1 MDNRARAAYR
11 TGPRE
16 LRRLGLDYEAAMTK
30 KIHKLLDLLSRAGDE
45 EAQLPP
51 TPDRIDALWLVV
63 TAGDER
69 EFRRRLRRGGPQA
82 ALDFADAEFVHPGLQ
97 DKRRER
103 RAQLEHEFIHGKA
116 KPERR
121 PNVVWTF
128 VGFVLAFLIAT
139 AFKGAN
145 DADGSF

>member
-1 MDNRARAAYR
+1 MDGRATAAYR
-11 TGPRE
+11 TGPKE
-16 LRRLGLDYEAAMTK
+16 LRRLGLNYEAAMIRK
-30 KIHKLLDLLSRAGDE
+30 VHKLLDLLARAGDE
-45 EAQLPP
+45 EARLPP
-51 TPDRIDALWLVV
+51 TPDRVDALWLV
-63 TAGDER
+63 AASGDER
-69 EFRRRLRRGGPQA
+69 EFRRRLRRDGPQA

-103 RAQLEHEFIHGKA
+103 RAQLEYEFTYGTP

-121 PNVVWTF
+121 PDMVWAL
-128 VGFVLAFLIAT
+128 VGFILAFLIST